1 MIKWK
6 KILIITIII
15 SIVGLYIYFIQ
26 MPLNVI
32 NGLKAKE
39 YKVENYYIISK
50 KDEIKTIGIYN
61 SDNNNYKTQQK
72 I

>member
-1 MIKWK
+1 MKKDFNNYHNNFNCRLIYLFYTNAIKC
-6 KILIITIII
+6 
-15 SIVGLYIYFIQ
+15 
-26 MPLNVI
+26 
-32 NGLKAKE
+32 LKAKE